1 MNVKCPRS
9 TASSSSSSSPKHFAS
24 TAIVEFYHLY
34 FIISPPLIFE
44 SHRIYRRRNF
54 IINHFSLVQASNT
67 EFSQP
72 GNRDENRFNF
82 WKNANTRIS
91 PFIFILFLAFLL
103 RNRISKPPPF
113 FFVITRVRM
122 KIRFVSAKRKIN
134 PMGLM
139 ESVEARSRWI
149 TAIQS
154 VPGVVR
160 SRLNK
165 MNRTGF

>member
-1 MNVKCPRS
+1 MS
-9 TASSSSSSSPKHFAS
+9 TFHGLLLLLLLSQAFRLHRNRGILPPLFH
-24 TAIVEFYHLY
+24 YP
-34 FIISPPLIFE
+34 PPLIFE

-103 RNRISKPPPF
+103 RNRISKPPPS
-113 FFVITRVRM
+113 FFVITRVRG
-122 KIRFVSAKRKIN
+122 FVSFRQS
-134 PMGLM
+134 
-139 ESVEARSRWI
+139 ERSIRWD
-149 TAIQS
+149 
-154 VPGVVR
+154 
-160 SRLNK
+160 
-165 MNRTGF
+165 

>member
-1 MNVKCPRS
+1 MLNVHVPRPPPPPPPLPS
-9 TASSSSSSSPKHFAS
+9 
-24 TAIVEFYHLY
+24 
-34 FIISPPLIFE
+34 ISPPPQSWNFTTSISLSLLIFE

-91 PFIFILFLAFLL
+91 PFIFILLLAFLL
-103 RNRISKPPPF
+103 G
-113 FFVITRVRM
+113 RM
-122 KIRFVSAKRKIN
+122 KNIEETSFLFLRYYTRSRIRFVSAKRKIN

>member
-1 MNVKCPRS
+1 MSTFHGLLLLLFQAFRLRNVLHRNRGILP
-9 TASSSSSSSPKHFAS
+9 PLFH
-24 TAIVEFYHLY
+24 YP
-34 FIISPPLIFE
+34 PPLIFE

-103 RNRISKPPPF
+103 RNRISKPPPS
-113 FFVITRVRM
+113 FFVITRVRG
-122 KIRFVSAKRKIN
+122 FVSFRQS
-134 PMGLM
+134 
-139 ESVEARSRWI
+139 ERSIRWD
-149 TAIQS
+149 
-154 VPGVVR
+154 
-160 SRLNK
+160 
-165 MNRTGF
+165 

>member
-1 MNVKCPRS
+1 MSTFHGLLLLLFQAFRLRNVLHRNRGILP
-9 TASSSSSSSPKHFAS
+9 PLFH
-24 TAIVEFYHLY
+24 YP
-34 FIISPPLIFE
+34 PPLIFE

-103 RNRISKPPPF
+103 ERIEYRNLLPF
-113 FFVITRVRM
+113 SSLLHAFEDSFRFGKAKDQSDGINGVRWSSFSLDYRDT
-122 KIRFVSAKRKIN
+122 KC
-134 PMGLM
+134 
-139 ESVEARSRWI
+139 
-149 TAIQS
+149 
-154 VPGVVR
+154 PG
-160 SRLNK
+160 S
-165 MNRTGF
+165 GSIE